1 MRKLKNRLKNVGPI
15 IFTLIFLFWLSSSV
29 YVPIQNLIYGSGSF
43 DLIYG
48 MSGIAVVSGL
58 IYKIAPALFKK
69 NGETSLNFNVGNTKD
84 KISNKTK
91 GGCTS
96 CKKNKK

>member
-1 MRKLKNRLKNVGPI
+1 MEKIVNRLKNIVPI
-15 IFTLIFLFWLSSSV
+15 IFTIVFLFWISASV
-29 YVPIQNLIYGSGSF
+29 YIAIQNLIYGSGSF
-43 DLIYG
+43 DLMYG
-48 MSGIAVVSGL
+48 MSGVAVLSGL

-84 KISNKTK
+84 KVSNKTK